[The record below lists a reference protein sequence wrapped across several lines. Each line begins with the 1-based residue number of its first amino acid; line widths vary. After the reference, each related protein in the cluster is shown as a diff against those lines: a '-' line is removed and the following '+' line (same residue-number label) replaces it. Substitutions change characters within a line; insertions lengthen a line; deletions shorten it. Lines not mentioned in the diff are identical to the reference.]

1 MKTDLT
7 KQEIEILKQLV
18 AAALLVSSGFK
29 PAAAAPGANA
39 AELLALSGKL
49 NRK

>member
-7 KQEIEILKQLV
+7 EQEIEILKQLI

-29 PAAAAPGANA
+29 PAAAPGANA